1 MLILSVDGIHE
12 VKDLINEKC
21 FKLDEEDET
30 GTVSTTDLKKILYEI
45 KVSLFEEWK
54 MM

>member
-12 VKDLINEKC
+12 IRNLIVEKC

-30 GTVSTTDLKKILYEI
+30 NTVKTVDLKKILEEI
-45 KVSLFEEWK
+45 KLQLFEEWK
-54 MM
+54 I